1 MLKFLYPKEYLPSVF
16 QLTGKKLKAL
26 GKDTLIF
33 DIDNTLVPYWIK
45 TPTDE
50 LRVYFNSLRESGI
63 KIAVLSNSKEIRS
76 KTFCEEMGIPYY
88 GISSGKLRR
97 YFDPKNFSDPFR
109 VLKLLKKI
117 GSKAENSVIVGDQIF
132 TDVWCGNKCGVYSV
146 LVKQVSPKDE
156 LITAPKRPFEKIVLY
171 FYLRRKRKEENNG

>member
-1 MLKFLYPKEYLPSVF
+1 MLKFLYPKEYLPSIF
-16 QLTGKKLKAL
+16 QLTGEKLKAL

-50 LRVYFNSLRESGI
+50 LKAYFNSLRESGI

-76 KTFCEEMGIPYY
+76 KTFCEEMEIPYY
-88 GISSGKLRR
+88 YRAKKPGTEGMK
-97 YFDPKNFSDPFR
+97 
-109 VLKLLKKI
+109 KLLEKI
-117 GSKAENSVIVGDQIF
+117 NSKAENSVIVGDQIF

>member
-16 QLTGKKLKAL
+16 QLTGEKLKAL

-50 LRVYFNSLRESGI
+50 LKAYFNSLRESGI

-76 KTFCEEMGIPYY
+76 KTFCEEMEIPYY
-88 GISSGKLRR
+88 YRAKKPATEGMK
-97 YFDPKNFSDPFR
+97 
-109 VLKLLKKI
+109 KLLEKI
-117 GSKAENSVIVGDQIF
+117 GSKAESSVIVGDQIF
-132 TDVWCGNKCGVYSV
+132 TDVWCGNKCGV
-146 LVKQVSPKDE
+146 
-156 LITAPKRPFEKIVLY
+156 
-171 FYLRRKRKEENNG
+171 

>member
-16 QLTGKKLKAL
+16 QLTGEKLKAL

-50 LRVYFNSLRESGI
+50 LKAYFNSLRENGI
-63 KIAVLSNSKEIRS
+63 KIAVLSNSKEVRS
-76 KTFCEEMGIPYY
+76 KTFCEEMNIPYY
-88 GISSGKLRR
+88 YRAKKPATEGMK
-97 YFDPKNFSDPFR
+97 
-109 VLKLLKKI
+109 KLLKKI
-117 GSKAENSVIVGDQIF
+117 DSKAESSVIVGDQIF

-171 FYLRRKRKEENNG
+171 FYLRRKRKEASNG

>member
-16 QLTGKKLKAL
+16 QLTGEKLKAL

-50 LRVYFNSLRESGI
+50 LKAYFNSLRENGI
-63 KIAVLSNSKEIRS
+63 KIAVLSNSKEVRS
-76 KTFCEEMGIPYY
+76 KTFCEEMNIPYY
-88 GISSGKLRR
+88 YRAKKPAREGMK
-97 YFDPKNFSDPFR
+97 
-109 VLKLLKKI
+109 KLLKKI
-117 GSKAENSVIVGDQIF
+117 DSKAESSVIVGDQIF

-171 FYLRRKRKEENNG
+171 FYLRRKRKEASNG

>member
-16 QLTGKKLKAL
+16 QLTGEKLKAL

-50 LRVYFNSLRESGI
+50 LKAYFNSLRESGI

-76 KTFCEEMGIPYY
+76 KTFCEEMEIPYY
-88 GISSGKLRR
+88 YRAKKPGTEGMK
-97 YFDPKNFSDPFR
+97 
-109 VLKLLKKI
+109 KLLEKI
-117 GSKAENSVIVGDQIF
+117 NSKAENSVIVGDQIF

-171 FYLRRKRKEENNG
+171 YRAYI

>member
-1 MLKFLYPKEYLPSVF
+1 M
-16 QLTGKKLKAL
+16 
-26 GKDTLIF
+26 
-33 DIDNTLVPYWIK
+33 
-45 TPTDE
+45 
-50 LRVYFNSLRESGI
+50 RESGI

-76 KTFCEEMGIPYY
+76 KTFCEEMEIPYY
-88 GISSGKLRR
+88 YRAKKPATEGMK
-97 YFDPKNFSDPFR
+97 
-109 VLKLLKKI
+109 KLLEKI
-117 GSKAENSVIVGDQIF
+117 NSKAENSVIVGDQIF

>member
-16 QLTGKKLKAL
+16 QLTGEKLKAL

-50 LRVYFNSLRESGI
+50 LKAYFNSLRESGI

-76 KTFCEEMGIPYY
+76 KTFCEEMEIPYY
-88 GISSGKLRR
+88 YRAKKPGTEGMK
-97 YFDPKNFSDPFR
+97 
-109 VLKLLKKI
+109 KLLEKI
-117 GSKAENSVIVGDQIF
+117 NSKAENSVIVGDQIF

-146 LVKQVSPKDE
+146 LVKQASPKDE

-171 FYLRRKRKEENNG
+171 FYLRRRKRKEENNG